1 MAGEEDARLEV
12 ATAMQDSVVAVAVA
26 VAVAVVA
33 PPGGRR
39 RRMRR
44 GGGRQRADVGHGGV
58 ARAAVFVV
66 VAVRGGEARRRTIA
80 AADYA
85 AEAPPPVDDVPEYER
100 ARRDETP
107 RARTVVAE
115 HLAAETAVVMLLE
128 DDVERTA
135 TRPALEGHA
144 SGSHV
149 KARRGEEEEEADA
162 AG

>member
-1 MAGEEDARLEV
+1 MAGEEDAPLEV
-12 ATAMQDSVVAVAVA
+12 ATAMQDGV

-33 PPGGRR
+33 PPGGRQ

-44 GGGRQRADVGHGGV
+44 GGSRQRADVGHRGV
-58 ARAAVFVV
+58 ARATAVV
-66 VAVRGGEARRRTIA
+66 VAVRGGEACRRTIA
-80 AADYA
+80 AANYA
-85 AEAPPPVDDVPEYER
+85 AEAPPPVDDVQEYEH
-100 ARRDETP
+100 AWRDETP